1 MYLYQYFLMVGFAC
15 LFFNKNVKYP
25 SFIFLLSWVL
35 YVALFLDYP
44 ASYKY
49 IVCATIETTIGCLLI
64 YRHRLVSYL
73 AFSLIAVN
81 LLGLMLYEYGYKP
94 TSYDLIYAIISVM
107 QFVLLTIRAL
117 PNGFNRLPY
126 QHILIRI
133 ASFDSRK
140 TCAIIYKKPKE
151 KSGRLC

>member
-1 MYLYQYFLMVGFAC
+1 MAGFAC

-25 SFIFLLSWVL
+25 ALIFIMSWVL
-35 YVALFLDYP
+35 YIALFLDAP

-49 IVCATIETTIGCLLI
+49 IACATIETTIGCLLI
-64 YRHRLVSYL
+64 YRHRLVACL
-73 AFSLIAVN
+73 AFSLIAAN

-94 TSYDLIYAIISVM
+94 ASYDLLYAIISVM

-117 PNGFNRLPY
+117 PNGFNKLPY
-126 QHILIRI
+126 QYIVVRLVD
-133 ASFDSRK
+133 FDSRK

-151 KSGRLC
+151 KSSSIC